1 MKTLHLDINEQID
14 LFSLMIN
21 AAVHYSMEVKKDY
34 KLGVSQEVIEH
45 DRNLEKLADKIKEFV
60 REINTEIIMIGD

>member
-14 LFSLMIN
+14 LYSLMIN